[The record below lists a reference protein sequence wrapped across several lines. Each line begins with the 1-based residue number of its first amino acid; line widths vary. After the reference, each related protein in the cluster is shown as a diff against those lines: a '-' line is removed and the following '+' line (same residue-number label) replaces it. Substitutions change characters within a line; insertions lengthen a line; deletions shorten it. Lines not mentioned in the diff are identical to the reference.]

1 MQLSLT
7 FLPYLTFLTSPIPST
22 NLTDRIQSRLVT
34 IKMASY
40 GMQQC
45 CMDSGG
51 TSYQGRIV
59 VTGWWGMMSI
69 SCQSCLFLSLIFS
82 SVLTSFLILVVHPH
96 TSFSSSFSIPPCT
109 LFTFSHHS
117 YFICLYYLSR
127 WAVTWWHPTSHVSCK
142 HLCIFF
148 TRDLFNVMGVEGDPE
163 ITTIIT
169 VIVMLKS

>member
-7 FLPYLTFLTSPIPST
+7 FLSYLTFLTSPIPST

-51 TSYQGRIV
+51 TSYQGRTSGDGM
-59 VTGWWGMMSI
+59 TGWCQLAVNPFI
-69 SCQSCLFLSLIFS
+69 SL
-82 SVLTSFLILVVHPH
+82 LILP
-96 TSFSSSFSIPPCT
+96 SFFYFRIPPCT

-117 YFICLYYLSR
+117 YFICLYYSSR
-127 WAVTWWHPTSHVSCK
+127 WVVTWWHPTSYVSCK
-142 HLCIFF
+142 HLCIYF
-148 TRDLFNVMGVEGDPE
+148 TRDLFNVMGVEGDLE
-163 ITTIIT
+163 ITIIIT
-169 VIVMLKS
+169 VIVM